1 MTKPVQAISSAQ
13 FSTKVSNWV
22 WLIAAIPL
30 IIAVIERSLNQDIIW
45 FRAINKITSNFPDQ
59 TWASL
64 SLFGNGW
71 ACFAL
76 AFPLL
81 IFSPRIFYAG
91 LFSGLFTSILAK
103 PVKLILNTP
112 RPAGLIDPSTF
123 HIIGDY
129 LYQAAMPSGHTTTA
143 FAIATGIYLTIDWSK
158 RIKFSW
164 IFILPILTGI
174 SRIAVGA
181 HWPEDVLVGMSL
193 GILSG
198 ILGAKLARLINI
210 KYLTIRSWPSLI
222 VICGS
227 FVCGYILLNT
237 TLDFDHNDSIQYF
250 LVVVLSITW
259 IMLINQFRKTNHV

>member
-1 MTKPVQAISSAQ
+1 MTQQDQANSSAQ
-13 FSTKVSNWV
+13 FSTKVSKWV

-30 IIAVIERSLNQDIIW
+30 TIAVIERLLNQDIIW
-45 FRAINKITSNFPDQ
+45 FRAINQFTSNYPDQ
-59 TWASL
+59 IWTGI

-71 ACFAL
+71 ACFAI

-81 IFSPRIFYAG
+81 IFSPRILYAG
-91 LFSGLFTSILAK
+91 LISGLFTSILAK
-103 PVKLILNTP
+103 PVKLILNTQ
-112 RPAGLIDPSTF
+112 RPAGLLDPSTF
-123 HIIGDY
+123 HIIGEH
-129 LYQAAMPSGHTTTA
+129 LHQAAMPSGHTTTA
-143 FAIATGIYLTIDWSK
+143 FAIATGIYLSIGHSK

-210 KYLTIRSWPSLI
+210 KYLTIRSWPSII
-222 VICGS
+222 VILGS

-237 TLDFDHNDSIQYF
+237 TLDFELNITLQYI
-250 LVVVLSITW
+250 LLANLGLTW
-259 IMLINQFRKTNHV
+259 IMLINQFRKT

>member
-1 MTKPVQAISSAQ
+1 MTQPVQANSSAPIT
-13 FSTKVSNWV
+13 SKVSKWV
-22 WLIAAIPL
+22 WAIAVTPL
-30 IIAVIERSLNQDIIW
+30 IIALLERWQNQDIIW
-45 FRAINKITSNFPDQ
+45 FRIINQFTSSFPDQ
-59 TWASL
+59 LWTSL

-81 IFSPRIFYAG
+81 IFSPRILYAG

-112 RPAGLIDPSTF
+112 RPAGLLDPSTF
-123 HIIGDY
+123 HIIGDH
-129 LYQAAMPSGHTTTA
+129 LHQAAMPSGHTTTA
-143 FAIATGIYLTIDWSK
+143 FAIATGIYLTIDQSK

-164 IFILPILTGI
+164 IFILPMLTGI

-198 ILGAKLARLINI
+198 ILGAKLAGFIRS

-222 VICGS
+222 VISGS

-237 TLDFDHNDSIQYF
+237 TLDFDLNDSIQSI
-250 LVVVLSITW
+250 LVLLLSITW
-259 IMLINQFRKTNHV
+259 IMLIKQFRKVNHV